1 MMGCLETSSRMIDD
15 SNTYLTG
22 KENIVQK
29 EIQDKQK
36 IGIDLSQEFNNIS
49 NLIINSVP
57 SSIEKLFDKFANIA
71 IIMVLIIQLR
81 KAQTRGLG
89 KIE

>member
-15 SNTYLTG
+15 SNTSLTG